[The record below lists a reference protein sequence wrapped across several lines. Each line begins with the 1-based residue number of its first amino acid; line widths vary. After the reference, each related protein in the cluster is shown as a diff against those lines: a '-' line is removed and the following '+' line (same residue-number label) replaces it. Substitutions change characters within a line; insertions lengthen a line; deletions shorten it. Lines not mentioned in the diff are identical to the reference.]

1 MSRLSLNNV
10 VPTIFGLHQVGDGIA
25 VKEIIDNAIAKSTG
39 GIRKLSRNISKK
51 RTDMDGY
58 TVLYEKDFK

>member
-1 MSRLSLNNV
+1 MNQKEDMPMNV
-10 VPTIFGLHQVGDGIA
+10 GA